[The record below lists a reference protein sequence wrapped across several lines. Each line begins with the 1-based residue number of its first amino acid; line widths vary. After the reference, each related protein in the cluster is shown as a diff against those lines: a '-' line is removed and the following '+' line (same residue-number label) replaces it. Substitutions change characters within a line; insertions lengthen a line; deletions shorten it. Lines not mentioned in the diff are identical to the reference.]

1 MIHILLHRC
10 SVDKTLRF
18 HPRPDPQ
25 TQRFSLEAF
34 QYVRKHPY
42 VFFHCKVKVC
52 NATDPASRCEQG
64 CIKRERRRTNTLPDN
79 IDDVYALAQGPLT
92 LNREKWGTDA
102 DDQDLDSNKGTQV
115 LENSMYCWLVRR
127 VEGTFFRLDARRPV
141 LDHKII

>member
-10 SVDKTLRF
+10 SVDETLRL

-34 QYVRKHPY
+34 QYVSKHPY

-52 NATDPASRCEQG
+52 NATDSASRCKQG
-64 CIKRERRRTNTLPDN
+64 CIKRERRTTNTLPDN

-92 LNREKWGTDA
+92 LNREKSGTDA
-102 DDQDLDSNKGTQV
+102 DDEDLDFHKGTRV
-115 LENSMYCWLVRR
+115 LENGMYCWVVEKRR
-127 VEGTFFRLDARRPV
+127 VKMFMP
-141 LDHKII
+141 